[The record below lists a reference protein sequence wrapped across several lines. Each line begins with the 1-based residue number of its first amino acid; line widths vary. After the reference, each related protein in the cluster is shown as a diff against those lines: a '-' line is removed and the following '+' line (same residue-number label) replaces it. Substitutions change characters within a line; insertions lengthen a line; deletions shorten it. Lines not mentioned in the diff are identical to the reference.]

1 MLLPHFGTLNSAV
14 RVELADMSSTLP
26 PASLAPL
33 HKDWAETSPF
43 LNKLLED
50 STILSRHAAPRDT
63 FKAAAAE
70 ACAAPPLNHLLPF
83 IAEVAA
89 RAPALGAAPP
99 PLSFLPPSARA
110 RPIKTASNLQV
121 PSEAFTH

>member
-1 MLLPHFGTLNSAV
+1 MPSPYFGTLKPSACA
-14 RVELADMSSTLP
+14 ELADMSNTLP

-33 HKDWAETSPF
+33 HRDWADTSPF

-50 STILSRHAAPRDT
+50 PTILSRHAAPRDT

-70 ACAAPPLNHLLPF
+70 ACSAPPLNLLLPF
-83 IAEVAA
+83 VAEVAA
-89 RAPALGAAPP
+89 RTPALGAAPP

-121 PSEAFTH
+121 PPKAFAH